1 MFTMGLFGNIV
12 GGFLS
17 SLGGSDDEW
26 YCDGCN
32 TKLNDQSGFTTDY
45 STWECAECGHD
56 NDVTSANL
64 YDSHEHYQEAM
75 GIPPCPACG
84 SMVQGD
90 APDATYWFNCTGCSE
105 RFYLQNGE
113 LISPFDSSRRSTGRT
128 CESCQQ
134 ELRGDF
140 TAPWEDGGNSYGYV
154 QCASC
159 GYKNIMEM
167 G

>member
-32 TKLNDQSGFTTDY
+32 AKLNDQPGFTTDY
-45 STWECAECGHD
+45 PTWECAECGHD

-75 GIPPCPACG
+75 GIPPCPTCG
-84 SMVQGD
+84 NMVQG
-90 APDATYWFNCTGCSE
+90 GCA
-105 RFYLQNGE
+105 RCHL
-113 LISPFDSSRRSTGRT
+113 L
-128 CESCQQ
+128 
-134 ELRGDF
+134 
-140 TAPWEDGGNSYGYV
+140 V
-154 QCASC
+154 QLHWL
-159 GYKNIMEM
+159 
-167 G
+167 

>member
-1 MFTMGLFGNIV
+1 MSTTRGPWGYPRAPLAETWFK
-12 GGFLS
+12 GG
-17 SLGGSDDEW
+17 
-26 YCDGCN
+26 
-32 TKLNDQSGFTTDY
+32 
-45 STWECAECGHD
+45 
-56 NDVTSANL
+56 
-64 YDSHEHYQEAM
+64 
-75 GIPPCPACG
+75 
-84 SMVQGD
+84 

-105 RFYLQNGE
+105 RFYLENGE
-113 LISPFDSSRRSTGRT
+113 LISPFGDSRRSTGRT

-159 GYKNIMEM
+159 GYKNTTDM